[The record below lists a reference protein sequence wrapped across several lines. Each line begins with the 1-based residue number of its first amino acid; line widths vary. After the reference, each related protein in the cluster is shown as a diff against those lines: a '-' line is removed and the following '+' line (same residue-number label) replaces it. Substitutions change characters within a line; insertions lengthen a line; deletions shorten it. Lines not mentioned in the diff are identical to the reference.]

1 MAMYTHLL
9 VPTDGSAVA
18 AKAFQAAVTFAAES
32 GAKLTGYY
40 AIEDM
45 NMHHVGAH
53 LTRELIDEFER
64 RAREAAEQHV
74 AEIGKVAKAAGVH
87 FDSIVSK
94 VTRPHE
100 GIIEAAKKC
109 GADIIFMA
117 SHGHRGLTNLVV
129 GSVTQKVLSHSTIPV
144 LVFR

>member
-1 MAMYTHLL
+1 MALYKHLL

-18 AKAFQAAVTFAAES
+18 AKAFKAAVTFAAES
-32 GAKLTGYY
+32 GARITGYY

-64 RAREAAEQHV
+64 RAREAAEKHV
-74 AEIGKVAKAAGVH
+74 AEIGDVAKAAGVP
-87 FDSIVSK
+87 FEAIITKTS
-94 VTRPHE
+94 RPHE
-100 GIIEAAKKC
+100 GIIEAAGKC

-117 SHGHRGLTNLVV
+117 THGHRGLAGMIM
-129 GSVTQKVLSHSTIPV
+129 GSVTQKVLTHSKIPV

>member
-45 NMHHVGAH
+45 NMHHVGAY
-53 LTRELIDEFER
+53 LNKELIAEFER
-64 RAREAAEQHV
+64 RTREAGDHHV
-74 AEIGKVAKAAGVH
+74 AEIGAVARAAGVA

-94 VTRPHE
+94 VSRPHE
-100 GIIEAAKKC
+100 GIIEAARQC

-117 SHGHRGLTNLVV
+117 SHGHRGLTNLIM

>member
-1 MAMYTHLL
+1 MYKHLL
-9 VPTDGSAVA
+9 VPTDGSEAA
-18 AKAFQAAVTFAAES
+18 AKAFQAAVTFAAET

-53 LTRELIDEFER
+53 LDKELIAEFEK
-64 RAREAAEQHV
+64 RAREAAEFHV
-74 AEIGKVAKAAGVH
+74 AEIGKVAQASGVG
-87 FDSIVSK
+87 FDSIVDK
-94 VTRPHE
+94 VILPHE

-117 SHGHRGLTNLVV
+117 SHGHRGLTGLIM
-129 GSVTQKVLSHSTIPV
+129 GSVTQKALSHSTIPA
-144 LVFR
+144 LIFR

>member
-1 MAMYTHLL
+1 MALYTHLL

-32 GAKLTGYY
+32 GAKVTGYY

-53 LTRELIDEFER
+53 LTKELIEEFER
-64 RAREAAEQHV
+64 RAHEAAEQHV

-117 SHGHRGLTNLVV
+117 SHGHRGLTNLVM